1 MRMRCSHRPDADL
14 VSRALGVLC
23 AAPCRELGAFCGAL
37 QPYKLFKSIVDDRRR
52 MTTWLPRHR
61 VPCTFRALPDGKTA
75 VAVAGDVFYADEAL
89 ALLPSAPP
97 SIVFFGH
104 YTEDAAAGRRVPRV
118 LVYDARDCDAGDEGA
133 AARYGRLRDLAG
145 FLPAPVC
152 VVQWVGHLEAAEQ
165 VLASR
170 HAYPHEID
178 ELLCLTDDVYTA
190 EIPMRVDTVN
200 VGITIAPRVREL
212 RAAIED

>member
-1 MRMRCSHRPDADL
+1 MRCSFRANPDL

-23 AAPCRELGAFCGAL
+23 AAPCHELEVFCGAL
-37 QPYKLFKSIVDDRRR
+37 RPYQLFKSIVNDRRR

-75 VAVAGDVFYADEAL
+75 VNLAGGVFYADTAL
-89 ALLPSAPP
+89 ALQPSAPP
-97 SIVFFGH
+97 GVVFFGH
-104 YTEDAAAGRRVPRV
+104 YTEDNVRGVRQPRV
-118 LVYDARDCDAGDEGA
+118 LVYDARDCDVGDEDA

-145 FLPAPVC
+145 FLAAPVC

-170 HAYPHEID
+170 HTYPHEIED
-178 ELLCLTDDVYTA
+178 LFCLTNDAYTA
-190 EIPMRVDTVN
+190 EIPMHVDTVN
-200 VGITIAPRVREL
+200 VGTTIVPRLREL
-212 RAAIED
+212 RAAIEY